1 MKMVKKGNVK
11 VEQVEAPPRPVGE
24 IFRPA
29 KEVKPIEGLKILV
42 WGATNT
48 GKSHFSLTA
57 PRPTFVIDTEFGIA
71 PIKHKHNQDDL
82 WILEVAQ
89 FDPVVKDVDISR
101 SLELL
106 EEALRSVISYIDDNP
121 DIKGTI
127 VIDSITDV
135 WTWLGI
141 WLEEDAAEVFTK
153 TGQLMRTE
161 WGKANR
167 RYYKMILK
175 LLRSKW
181 HVVATAKEDVVR
193 DEKGNPTNQ
202 HIPKVQKNT
211 EYWFD
216 IIMRSTLVDK
226 NTRKFTI
233 TKFRSLDVYTTFTNP
248 TWSDVVKF
256 IEEQLKTPIK

>member
-1 MKMVKKGNVK
+1 
-11 VEQVEAPPRPVGE
+11 
-24 IFRPA
+24 
-29 KEVKPIEGLKILV
+29 V

-48 GKSHFSLTA
+48 GKTHFSLTA
-57 PRPTFVIDTEFGIA
+57 PRPTFVIDTEFGVA
-71 PIKHKHNQDDL
+71 PIKHKHNEDDL

-89 FDPVVKDVDISR
+89 FDPVVKDVDISK
-101 SLELL
+101 SLDLL
-106 EEALRSVISYIDDNP
+106 EEALRSVVAYIDENP
-121 DIKGTI
+121 DTKGTI
-127 VIDSITDV
+127 VVDSITDV

-153 TGQLMRTE
+153 TGVMLRTE
-161 WGKANR
+161 WKKANR

-193 DEKGNPTNQ
+193 DEKGDPTNQ
-202 HIPKVQKNT
+202 YMPKVQKNT
-211 EYWFD
+211 EFWFD

-226 NTRKFTI
+226 NIRKFTI

-248 TWSDVVKF
+248 TWDDVVRF
-256 IEEQLKTPIK
+256 IEEKLKTPIQ